1 MREDFNFDTTRCA
14 TLFYNVFSLSLS
26 LSLLCVSRAP
36 HSENRKAA
44 RPLFLVVFTGIFFT
58 PDQKTLY
65 NMPPDR
71 PDASGI
77 ETDIELNSTQDY
89 NFGETAY
96 TMNDKEK
103 ENASVLADSNSTNKC
118 QSEIPRCE
126 KTEKNIEK
134 NNQSDDDLT
143 SLSWLH
149 QQNLLKGLDISNPSK
164 DMKHENML
172 NNNICDDMA
181 DFSEN
186 TNSISSLDDSFCP
199 ESNGKTNAVTLSGSG
214 QNYQHSTKNC
224 QKSMQ
229 VYQESAKSHCNTS
242 PSNQTKISLSN
253 NNLPMSNRNKHPTH
267 IPYDPH
273 LHRNSKP
280 PYSFSCLIFMAIE
293 DSPVKALP
301 VKEVYAWILDH
312 FPYFR
317 NAPTGWKN
325 SVRHNLSLNKC
336 FRKVEKAPPSIFQN
350 LGKGSLWMVDAQYRP
365 NLIQALSRAPFPPPT
380 TQNLS
385 SSEKPP
391 RKCANTRLPDP
402 ILFPYLSKRLAS
414 SNISD
419 SAETEI
425 DSDVDAA
432 AAAMLSFK
440 HGPIIL
446 NHNKDR
452 KRKLPE
458 SEKLVPVI
466 TRSSSE
472 DHTYSCITSIK
483 LGSKYSSEE
492 ELNLDFDEQR
502 KIAEGA
508 DALLNLAGVSTALNH
523 NRTQHH
529 TVTQDINP
537 APKPEGNSKPKR
549 RSATSDYSSTS
560 EKRRKRWREWGEGN
574 RYLKQIRG

>member
-1 MREDFNFDTTRCA
+1 MCN
-14 TLFYNVFSLSLS
+14 L
-26 LSLLCVSRAP
+26 
-36 HSENRKAA
+36 
-44 RPLFLVVFTGIFFT
+44 IF
-58 PDQKTLY
+58 DQKTLC

-77 ETDIELNSTQDY
+77 ETDIELNSSQDY
-89 NFGETAY
+89 NFGENNY

-103 ENASVLADSNSTNKC
+103 ENASVLADSNSPNDC
-118 QSEIPRCE
+118 QSEIPRWD
-126 KTEKNIEK
+126 KSMEK
-134 NNQSDDDLT
+134 NNQSDDELT

-164 DMKHENML
+164 DIKHENMNML
-172 NNNICDDMA
+172 NNNICDDIA

-186 TNSISSLDDSFCP
+186 TNSVSSLDDSFCP
-199 ESNGKTNAVTLSGSG
+199 ESNGKTSVTLNGSG
-214 QNYQHSTKNC
+214 QNYQHPAKNC
-224 QKSMQ
+224 QKPAQ
-229 VYQESAKSHCNTS
+229 IFQESAKSHCNIS

-301 VKEVYAWILDH
+301 VKEVYAWILEH

-336 FRKVEKAPPSIFQN
+336 FRKVEKAPN

-385 SSEKPP
+385 SSEKVP
-391 RKCANTRLPDP
+391 RKCINTRLPDP
-402 ILFPYLSKRLAS
+402 VLFPYLSKRLAS
-414 SNISD
+414 SNIND

-458 SEKLVPVI
+458 SPEKLVPVI

-472 DHTYSCITSIK
+472 DHTYSCIASIK
-483 LGSKYSSEE
+483 LGSKHLNEE
-492 ELNLDFDEQR
+492 EVNPDFDEQR

-523 NRTQHH
+523 NRTHH
-529 TVTQDINP
+529 VTQGINT
-537 APKPEGNSKPKR
+537 ATKSEVNTKPKK
-549 RSATSDYSSTS
+549 RSTTSDYSSTS
-560 EKRRKRWREWGEGN
+560 EKRRKRWRDWGDGN
-574 RYLKQIRG
+574 RHLKQIRG

>member
-1 MREDFNFDTTRCA
+1 MRTQVTVKSGR
-14 TLFYNVFSLSLS
+14 TSLK
-26 LSLLCVSRAP
+26 
-36 HSENRKAA
+36 N
-44 RPLFLVVFTGIFFT
+44 
-58 PDQKTLY
+58 DQGRTQRD
-65 NMPPDR
+65 MPPDR
-71 PDASGI
+71 PD
-77 ETDIELNSTQDY
+77 ST
-89 NFGETAY
+89 E
-96 TMNDKEK
+96 
-103 ENASVLADSNSTNKC
+103 SNSSYDVQEELPIN
-118 QSEIPRCE
+118 E
-126 KTEKNIEK
+126 KSIEK
-134 NNQSDDDLT
+134 NSHSDDDLT

-149 QQNLLKGLDISNPSK
+149 QQNLLKGLEISNPSK
-164 DMKHENML
+164 DIKNENLL
-172 NNNICDDMA
+172 NNNVCDDIA

-186 TNSISSLDDSFCP
+186 TNSVSSLDDSYCS
-199 ESNGKTNAVTLSGSG
+199 EISSKKTNSTSQSHGQ
-214 QNYQHSTKNC
+214 QNYQHSNRNC
-224 QKSMQ
+224 QKSGQAFNDCMKGH
-229 VYQESAKSHCNTS
+229 YETS
-242 PSNQTKISLSN
+242 QSDQTKISLSN
-253 NNLPMSNRNKHPTH
+253 NNLPVSNRNKHPTH

-336 FRKVEKAPPSIFQN
+336 FRKVEKAPN

-380 TQNLS
+380 AQNLS
-385 SSEKPP
+385 TPEKTQ
-391 RKCANTRLPDP
+391 RKNASARLPDP
-402 ILFPYLSKRLAS
+402 VLFPYLSKRLAS
-414 SNISD
+414 SNISETP
-419 SAETEI
+419 ETEI

-446 NHNKDR
+446 NHNRDR
-452 KRKLPE
+452 KKKILE

-483 LGSKYSSEE
+483 LENKYSNEE
-492 ELNLDFDEQR
+492 VSTDFDEQR

-508 DALLNLAGVSTALNH
+508 DALLNLAGVNTTPN
-523 NRTQHH
+523 NNKMHH
-529 TVTQDINP
+529 VQATNPVSKSESVT
-537 APKPEGNSKPKR
+537 KSKR
-549 RSATSDYSSTS
+549 RLVSNDYSSTA
-560 EKRRKRWREWGEGN
+560 EKKRKRWREWGEGN
-574 RYLKQIRG
+574 RYLKHIRELAIAQGSELAICQMKFGSTKQQAIIAM